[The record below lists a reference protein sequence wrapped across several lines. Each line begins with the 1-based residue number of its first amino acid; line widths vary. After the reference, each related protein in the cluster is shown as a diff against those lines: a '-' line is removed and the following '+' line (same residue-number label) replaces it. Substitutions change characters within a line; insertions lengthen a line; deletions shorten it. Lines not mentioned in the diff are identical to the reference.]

1 MRKIR
6 LSLILESEDKRMIS
20 TIFRALSPDNVNIP
34 EDISFH
40 FSVVDKKIVLVVSS
54 EKNLETLISTVKE
67 VLDNI
72 RLCIETIIVNENG
85 QN

>member
-1 MRKIR
+1 MRKIK

-20 TIFRALSPDNVNIP
+20 TIFRALGPDNVNIP

-40 FSVVDKKIVLVVSS
+40 FSVVDKEIVLVVSS
-54 EKNLETLISTVKE
+54 EKNLETLISTVRE